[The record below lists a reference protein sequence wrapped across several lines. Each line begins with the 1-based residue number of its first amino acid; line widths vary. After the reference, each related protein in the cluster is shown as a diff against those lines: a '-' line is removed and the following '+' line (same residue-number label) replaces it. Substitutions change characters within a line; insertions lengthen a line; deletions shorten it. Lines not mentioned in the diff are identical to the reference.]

1 MNFLMTL
8 PSSSIL
14 DAAETSRNKGQ
25 HRIDVYENPKRTAHL
40 NFCCVPVSCK
50 SIALRSCLWNV
61 VHRVRADKRIKSLQ
75 YAHHAACSSHYR
87 FRIVTNM
94 AKAFDH
100 SPPDPISKGP
110 TSTGACSRVEPDGE
124 IGTLTETVANIG
136 GSCGSRDDLKQ
147 DISNNGYSCTGTKV

>member
-1 MNFLMTL
+1 MTL

-61 VHRVRADKRIKSLQ
+61 VHRVRADKRIKRPQ
-75 YAHHAACSSHYR
+75 YAHHAACSSHCS
-87 FRIVTNM
+87 FRIVANT
-94 AKAFDH
+94 AKASDD
-100 SPPDPISKGP
+100 SPLNSISKDP
-110 TSTGACSRVEPDGE
+110 TSSGAFSRVESDGE
-124 IGTLTETVANIG
+124 IGALTETVANDG
-136 GSCGSRDDLKQ
+136 GNCRSRDDIKQ
-147 DISNNGYSCTGTKV
+147 DISNNGYSCTGTEV